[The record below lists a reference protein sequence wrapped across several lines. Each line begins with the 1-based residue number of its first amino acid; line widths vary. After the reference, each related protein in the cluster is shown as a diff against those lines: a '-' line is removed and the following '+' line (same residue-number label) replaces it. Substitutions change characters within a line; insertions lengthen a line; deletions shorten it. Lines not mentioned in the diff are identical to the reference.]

1 MHIIFEPL
9 WPRFDAPGTIFN
21 TNTYKPFCTVPKWK
35 LKKCFRLGVHSKRIH
50 KHIFNSLSLYSLLNS
65 YANTTIDVSEK
76 YKKLETTE
84 LYTNTDR
91 HPAEYKTCMIPNIR
105 TSILLLFLFAA
116 AAFIHAIYI
125 SLGFLL
131 VLCNTWWVSVC
142 YLHILF
148 ADFCY
153 SVGIVY
159 VSALLCFPNGRAR
172 FFWENRFFFYC
183 DRFYVTGK

>member
-1 MHIIFEPL
+1 MNREHQ
-9 WPRFDAPGTIFN
+9 RRA
-21 TNTYKPFCTVPKWK
+21 Y
-35 LKKCFRLGVHSKRIH
+35 
-50 KHIFNSLSLYSLLNS
+50 
-65 YANTTIDVSEK
+65 K

-172 FFWENRFFFYC
+172 FFWENRFFFTVAVFMLLENRLNRSPEC
-183 DRFYVTGK
+183 QCTHTQQIRSSNSDMIELCQMTEMQNWLIWSSW